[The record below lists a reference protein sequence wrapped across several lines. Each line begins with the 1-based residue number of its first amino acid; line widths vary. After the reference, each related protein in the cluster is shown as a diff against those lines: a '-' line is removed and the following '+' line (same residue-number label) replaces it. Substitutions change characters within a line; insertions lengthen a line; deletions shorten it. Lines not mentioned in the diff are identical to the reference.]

1 MTYIKR
7 KPISW
12 SLYYE
17 SLLFDLWEENI
28 ASVRAG
34 QKSTIVCGAM
44 AEKLDDAGFIGVEM
58 KDVRTKLDNI
68 TRKYKQERK
77 EVQSTWRH
85 FERVD
90 RILGRINPLKYGP
103 LIEESTG
110 SLKNDSI
117 LLLAEPYAQ
126 YSLDIR
132 NTNLIAEENGIE
144 EYLEDDL
151 DYNDIDNGA
160 PSNDGGESWERT
172 LEMMSNPGSPCDD
185 PPFSPP
191 YKRQKHSQEEM
202 TSFEAGILEAT
213 RERNKE
219 LKKMREE
226 LTDLASRRLNSLE
239 RLEKTMMRM
248 EKANAKFHQQLLD
261 KL

>member
-44 AEKLDDAGFIGVEM
+44 AEKLDEAGFIGVEM

-103 LIEESTG
+103 LIEEST
-110 SLKNDSI
+110 
-117 LLLAEPYAQ
+117 
-126 YSLDIR
+126 
-132 NTNLIAEENGIE
+132 EENGIE

-151 DYNDIDNGA
+151 DYNDIENGA
-160 PSNDGGESWERT
+160 QSNDGGESWERT

-185 PPFSPP
+185 PPFTPP
-191 YKRQKHSQEEM
+191 YKRQKHSQDEM

-239 RLEKTMMRM
+239 RLEKTMLRM

>member
-110 SLKNDSI
+110 SLKNDK
-117 LLLAEPYAQ
+117 
-126 YSLDIR
+126 
-132 NTNLIAEENGIE
+132 NGIE

>member
-44 AEKLDDAGFIGVEM
+44 AEKLDEAGFIGVEM

-110 SLKNDSI
+110 SLEN
-117 LLLAEPYAQ
+117 
-126 YSLDIR
+126 
-132 NTNLIAEENGIE
+132 EENGIE

-151 DYNDIDNGA
+151 DYNDIENGA
-160 PSNDGGESWERT
+160 QSNDGGESWERT

-185 PPFSPP
+185 PPFTPP
-191 YKRQKHSQEEM
+191 YKRQKHSQDEM

-239 RLEKTMMRM
+239 RLEKTMLRM